1 MTTITWTATDTT
13 NGNIA
18 SCVQTV
24 TVTVGGSGDTTPP
37 TFTVVPQNVNTTTAS
52 CTATLDDELG
62 TAEAE
67 DAGACSGSV
76 TITRTG
82 VPPNFVFPTGTTTV
96 IYTAT
101 DAAGNSAQV
110 IQLVTVSESPAVP
123 PTVDAPANV
132 SRNTGPGATTCG
144 VVVTDA
150 ELGSAIANDNCP
162 GVQVVRTGVPAGN
175 FFPVGPTTITYTA
188 TDASGNTA
196 VDTQTVTV
204 TDNTVPVVTAPAAV
218 TLNTGPGATIC
229 GVTVTNLDATLG
241 TGSATDNCP
250 GVGAV
255 SRSGVPADNV
265 FPVGTTTV
273 TYSATD
279 AHGNTGSATQTVT
292 VIDNTAPV
300 ISCPANIVIEPT
312 CPTGAIATYSTPT
325 ATDNCGVQSINRTA
339 GGASGSVFPIGTTT
353 VTHLATDIHGNT
365 ASCSFTVQVLTPQQ
379 VIQNLQAA
387 VGASS
392 LTGTQKNGLLAKLS
406 AALQGINGGQI
417 NVACNKLAEFNNSVQ
432 VLINNGSLSA
442 ATGNAWILSSNHVRN
457 TIGCTNLQ
465 CS

>member
-1 MTTITWTATDTT
+1 MVTAVRSQTLPAPAHSLRSVLIQSFRSRKSRSELHVHCYSSRYSSPTITCPSNITQTACNGCYRAHLNTGPGPGTPTINASGGGTVTGLRSDDDADPDTPPKPLTDPYPVGSYGDQLDGNGCRWPQGKLYPNNHDRRSGRSATGNHPCPANVTVEAPAVRARQQFRPQPLARQQLIQPRMWMWSPRRSDDLPLSDPFPAGMTNITWTATDNT

-18 SCVQTV
+18 SCMQTV

-37 TFTVVPQNVNTTTAS
+37 TFTTVPQNVSTTTAS

-82 VPPNFVFPTGTTTV
+82 VPANFVFPTGTTTV

-110 IQLVTVSESPAVP
+110 LQLVTVTESPAVT
-123 PTVDAPANV
+123 PTIAAPADV
-132 SRNTGPGATTCG
+132 SRNTGPGATVCG

-162 GVQVVRTGVPAGN
+162 GVTVVRTGVPAGN
-175 FFPVGPTTITYTA
+175 FFPVGPTIVTYTA

-196 VDTQTVTV
+196 QDTQTVTV

-241 TGSATDNCP
+241 YRHCYGQL
-250 GVGAV
+250 
-255 SRSGVPADNV
+255 SGRRGRHAEW
-265 FPVGTTTV
+265 
-273 TYSATD
+273 S
-279 AHGNTGSATQTVT
+279 
-292 VIDNTAPV
+292 
-300 ISCPANIVIEPT
+300 
-312 CPTGAIATYSTPT
+312 
-325 ATDNCGVQSINRTA
+325 
-339 GGASGSVFPIGTTT
+339 SG
-353 VTHLATDIHGNT
+353 
-365 ASCSFTVQVLTPQQ
+365 
-379 VIQNLQAA
+379 
-387 VGASS
+387 
-392 LTGTQKNGLLAKLS
+392 
-406 AALQGINGGQI
+406 
-417 NVACNKLAEFNNSVQ
+417 
-432 VLINNGSLSA
+432 
-442 ATGNAWILSSNHVRN
+442 R
-457 TIGCTNLQ
+457 
-465 CS
+465 